1 MSLIPPLPL
10 DAIEDADLRAL
21 IERCDELGVPDAR
34 YGQILAHKPEPAK
47 TTLRAM
53 LQSHYEG
60 DVDHK
65 LKEVLRLQLARF
77 ADDDYF
83 SSLRSKRAMADGLTE
98 EVIESGCGDYDESP
112 HFTDAEKCAL
122 RFTEQMFLDA
132 SKVDAAFYDDMKQH
146 FSEAQIM
153 ELGTFI
159 AIHFGAIKAA
169 IPLRLGPSSK

>member
-21 IERCDELGVPDAR
+21 IERCEELGVPGAR
-34 YGQILAHKPEPAK
+34 YGQVMAHKPEQAK

-53 LQSHYEG
+53 LHSHYEG

-77 ADDDYF
+77 ADDEYF
-83 SSLRSKRAMADGLTE
+83 SSLRSKQAMAAGLTE
-98 EVIESGCGDYDESP
+98 EVIESGCGDYDETP
-112 HFTDAEKCAL
+112 LFTDAEKCAL

-132 SKVDAAFYDDMKQH
+132 SKVDAAFYDDMKRH

-159 AIHFGAIKAA
+159 AIHYGAIKAA
-169 IPLRLGPSSK
+169 IPLRLGASSE

>member
-1 MSLIPPLPL
+1 
-10 DAIEDADLRAL
+10 
-21 IERCDELGVPDAR
+21 
-34 YGQILAHKPEPAK
+34 
-47 TTLRAM
+47 M

-98 EVIESGCGDYDESP
+98 EVIESGCGDYDESS

-122 RFTEQMFLDA
+122 RSVRRSGLSKMMTQRRSVFLA
-132 SKVDAAFYDDMKQH
+132 RQRS
-146 FSEAQIM
+146 
-153 ELGTFI
+153 
-159 AIHFGAIKAA
+159 
-169 IPLRLGPSSK
+169 